1 MKYCLILF
9 NLLIS
14 VILCQPVCAED
25 SIRILMHEDPHSPLP
40 SDDSDD
46 LGRIN
51 GKVFYKGNIY
61 EGTLELRR
69 DDKGLFIINDLP
81 FSKYIEG
88 VVSSETGKDWEP
100 EALKAQAVISRT
112 YAVFLKEKNL
122 GKDYHLTSGTLHQ
135 VYNGDKVSGQVK
147 QSVSETAGEV
157 LTFNDRP
164 IKAFYHATCE
174 GKTELPEEVWGVQY
188 PYYQSVGCMTRN
200 APYDN
205 WRKVFNLEQIE
216 AATGM
221 SGVEDVVISS
231 YTSTGRVKMI
241 RIRTRNGK
249 EGITEISATKLRKF
263 LGYREIPSTDF
274 ILKSEKGNLIF
285 EGKGWGHGVGL
296 SQWGALEMAR
306 QGKNYR
312 EILSHFYP
320 GTVLRSGSL
329 QALNNQSRVK
339 RGRPGAHGVTGIE
352 N

>member
-1 MKYCLILF
+1 MRYCLILSK
-9 NLLIS
+9 LLIF
-14 VILCQPVCAED
+14 VIFCQPLCVA
-25 SIRILMHEDPHSPLP
+25 RV
-40 SDDSDD
+40 
-46 LGRIN
+46 N

-69 DDKGLFIINDLP
+69 NDNGLFVINDLP

-112 YAVFLKEKNL
+112 YAVFYKEKNL
-122 GKDYHLTSGTLHQ
+122 RKDYHLTSGTLHQ
-135 VYNGDKVSGQVK
+135 VYNGDRVSLKVI
-147 QSVSETAGEV
+147 QSVSETAGEI
-157 LTFNDRP
+157 LTFNDFP

-188 PYYQSVGCMTRN
+188 PYYQSVDCMTRN

-205 WRKVFNLEQIE
+205 WVKVFTPGQIE

-221 SGVEDVVISS
+221 SGVEDMIISS
-231 YTSTGRVKMI
+231 YTSTGRVKMLG
-241 RIRTRNGK
+241 IRTRNGK
-249 EGITEISATKLRKF
+249 EGVAEISATKLRQL
-263 LGYREIPSTDF
+263 LGYRELPSTAF
-274 ILKSEKGNLIF
+274 VVKKEEGNLIF

-320 GTVLRSGSL
+320 GAVLASGSM
-329 QALNNQSRVK
+329 QALNNQSQDKV
-339 RGRPGAHGVTGIE
+339 PGPVHRE
-352 N
+352 